1 MYVCHL
7 KRTSTKVMS
16 LANKFHSKNID
27 SQTQTIC
34 LVSGVFVRY
43 LRVYAQMFV
52 PSPHSKLCD
61 ELSNVKIDLTEA
73 HKESFAHCQ
82 NPMNYYN
89 HIYTLF

>member
-1 MYVCHL
+1 
-7 KRTSTKVMS
+7 MS
-16 LANKFHSKNID
+16 LANKFPSKNINL
-27 SQTQTIC
+27 QTKTIC

-43 LRVYAQMFV
+43 LRVYVQMFV
-52 PSPHSKLCD
+52 TSPHSKLCD

-73 HKESFAHCQ
+73 HKERFAHCQ